1 VQLPSVDWQS
11 AAPESGGWK
20 STNSPFA
27 AFSSP
32 KGCTPHKA
40 LRPSGARNGFRHKRR
55 RSARRANEG
64 RDLTTTGVRS
74 DADERKPRE
83 LM

>member
-20 STNSPFA
+20 SASSPFG

-32 KGCTPHKA
+32 KSYAPLKA
-40 LRPSGARNGFRHKRR
+40 LRLSGARNEFRPKRPP
-55 RSARRANEG
+55 SARRANEWSG
-64 RDLTTTGVRS
+64 LTTPF
-74 DADERKPRE
+74 ERT
-83 LM
+83 